1 MVSVTDAHVHV
12 VSGDTDRFPLRPGG
26 FGRDWWTG
34 RPVDAAQVTHD
45 LDVVGVDRAVI
56 VQAVGPYGNDN
67 RYAHEVVAASGG
79 RFALVVA
86 VDTDAGDPAAEVTAL
101 VESGNVAG
109 VRVAA
114 FARDAPWLTD
124 GRGAAIWDAAAE
136 CGTNLV
142 VACLAHHVPA
152 LAALVRRRPDVIVAL
167 DHCAFPDLDGGPP
180 YDGAAQLLDLADFD
194 AVHLKV
200 TTIVLRAAES
210 AGGARTFVATL
221 VDAFGAGRV
230 CWGSDHPQTYEVAYE
245 QMVQLASDATGAL
258 DAGAR
263 AAVLDTTARRLWFGS
278 C

>member
-1 MVSVTDAHVHV
+1 MLSVTDAHVHV
-12 VSGDTDRFPLRPGG
+12 VSSDTDRFPLRPGG

-34 RPVDAAQVTHD
+34 RSVDATQVTRD
-45 LDVVGVDRAVI
+45 LDAAGVDRAVI

-86 VDTDAGDPAAEVTAL
+86 IDTDGDDPATELTDL
-101 VESGNVAG
+101 VARGTVGG
-109 VRVAA
+109 VRIAA
-114 FARDAPWLTD
+114 FAGDAPWLTD

-152 LAALVRRRPDVIVAL
+152 LAALVRRRPDVIVVL
-167 DHCAFPDLDGGPP
+167 DHCAFPNLDGGPP
-180 YDGAAQLLDLADFD
+180 YERAAPLLDLADHD

-210 AGGARTFVATL
+210 AGGAQAFVATL
-221 VDAFGAGRV
+221 VDTFGAGRV

-245 QMVQLASDATGAL
+245 EMVQLASDASGAL
-258 DAGAR
+258 DADAR
-263 AAVLDTTARRLWFGS
+263 SALLDTTARRLWFGS
-278 C
+278 H